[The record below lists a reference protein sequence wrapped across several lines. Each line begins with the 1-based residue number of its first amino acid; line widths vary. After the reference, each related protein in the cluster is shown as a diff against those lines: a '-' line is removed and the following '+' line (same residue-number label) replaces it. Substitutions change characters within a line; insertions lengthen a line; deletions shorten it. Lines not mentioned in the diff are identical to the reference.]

1 MVQNSSVVKANPAY
15 YSLPIEVDHLHVQHS
30 LLVEVINLT
39 VQSESLFTELSNS
52 IF

>member
-15 YSLPIEVDHLHVQHS
+15 YSLPIEVDHLQHS

-39 VQSESLFTELSNS
+39 VQSESLFPELSNS